1 MEKHGETKLFERI
14 IVGESCV
21 TWYKMHEP
29 FLSWTSRYMWI
40 FILNCGKFVQADGLV
55 RLWDLRSP
63 SLLNVADL
71 PESSGYSSYD
81 ESQMVVSV
89 NASCMQWESGCDPE
103 WCKIGWYL
111 TYSGDVSSK
120 HFLYYLSIKGLE
132 SLPESAF
139 CRRPQIQANT
149 YDTR

>member
-1 MEKHGETKLFERI
+1 M
-14 IVGESCV
+14 S
-21 TWYKMHEP
+21 
-29 FLSWTSRYMWI
+29 I

-63 SLLNVADL
+63 SLLKVADL

-103 WCKIGWYL
+103 
-111 TYSGDVSSK
+111 
-120 HFLYYLSIKGLE
+120 
-132 SLPESAF
+132 
-139 CRRPQIQANT
+139 
-149 YDTR
+149 